1 MQKSAKSRI
10 ISRHQSNL
18 DMRKIK
24 IASSMLTSL
33 TNRIGSNVLNRLG
46 NRLKRQG
53 DLEGAIES
61 YRAALQFKS
70 EAPEAHYNLG
80 AALLEQG
87 NFNEALD
94 CFETTVKLDHYI
106 PEAHMGI
113 ACVKLLHGNFKEGWE
128 KYEWRLRRG
137 QNSSNA
143 HASPNCALWNGE
155 PITDKT
161 KLLLITEQ
169 GLGDTLQFMRY
180 VLTLKQQGIN
190 ISLCAQPK
198 LHSLIRASGID
209 DTPLTPDQANQ
220 VNEGQWMPL
229 LSLPKYLNITP
240 DNPLITEPY
249 IQSTDELNSKWKD
262 ILSSERRP
270 IIGINWQGN
279 PEAETAGLKGRSLP
293 LEKFE
298 PIIAQ
303 TNATLLSLQKGIGM
317 EQLNN
322 CSFKQRFVNC
332 QDQINETWDFLET
345 AAIIN
350 NCDLIITSDT
360 AVAHLAGG
368 MGKPTWLLLQ
378 KVPDWRWGLGNDT
391 TFWYRSL
398 RLFRQHENRNWDEV
412 MQRVAHIY
420 QEKFEKKSE
429 SKRSMEITLSKKEE
443 ISNHDPIISLQ
454 EYRQSI
460 FQAHTVY
467 ALDKYLNPL
476 WQKLSKNNNTES
488 LKSLRSKDKKIII
501 VDDRPTKLLR
511 FCVLNSLA
519 MTGFK
524 YVCIVYT
531 SAASSDA
538 IKTLFEDVKDFVEI
552 IELSDFGISKLS
564 RDTYN
569 QLLKREQFWKIIPA
583 KNILLSQTDAL
594 LIEPLPEVYFQYD
607 YIGAPWSPNKI
618 LSISFPE
625 YAKGELVKRG
635 EIWKNC
641 IMNPNHNIP
650 IRVGN
655 GGHSIRSIN
664 YMKAISS
671 TQESTNSEP
680 EDIFYAKN
688 SHNYPGLFPTL
699 AEAKKFCCETSYS
712 FSYGAHA
719 SHLYLEYH
727 YQAEIYERHVKN
739 LIGQCD
745 AYDI

>member
-94 CFETTVKLDHYI
+94 CFETTVKLAHYI

-198 LHSLIRASGID
+198 LHSLIKASGID
-209 DTPLTPDQANQ
+209 ATPLTPDQANQ

-279 PEAETAGLKGRSLP
+279 PEAETVDLKGRSLP
-293 LEKFE
+293 LKNFE

-378 KVPDWRWGLGNDT
+378 KVPDWRWG
-391 TFWYRSL
+391 
-398 RLFRQHENRNWDEV
+398 
-412 MQRVAHIY
+412 
-420 QEKFEKKSE
+420 
-429 SKRSMEITLSKKEE
+429 
-443 ISNHDPIISLQ
+443 
-454 EYRQSI
+454 
-460 FQAHTVY
+460 
-467 ALDKYLNPL
+467 
-476 WQKLSKNNNTES
+476 
-488 LKSLRSKDKKIII
+488 
-501 VDDRPTKLLR
+501 
-511 FCVLNSLA
+511 
-519 MTGFK
+519 
-524 YVCIVYT
+524 
-531 SAASSDA
+531 
-538 IKTLFEDVKDFVEI
+538 
-552 IELSDFGISKLS
+552 
-564 RDTYN
+564 
-569 QLLKREQFWKIIPA
+569 
-583 KNILLSQTDAL
+583 
-594 LIEPLPEVYFQYD
+594 
-607 YIGAPWSPNKI
+607 
-618 LSISFPE
+618 
-625 YAKGELVKRG
+625 
-635 EIWKNC
+635 
-641 IMNPNHNIP
+641 
-650 IRVGN
+650 
-655 GGHSIRSIN
+655 
-664 YMKAISS
+664 
-671 TQESTNSEP
+671 
-680 EDIFYAKN
+680 
-688 SHNYPGLFPTL
+688 
-699 AEAKKFCCETSYS
+699 
-712 FSYGAHA
+712 
-719 SHLYLEYH
+719 
-727 YQAEIYERHVKN
+727 
-739 LIGQCD
+739 
-745 AYDI
+745 